1 MIDEEATLTL
11 APDLQSQPFFE
22 GAIGSRSQTERA
34 TQLLRA
40 DIVDGALV
48 PGLKLKLEMLR
59 DRYDIGAA
67 PLREALS
74 RLAADRLVVAQHNRG
89 YIVAPLRQ
97 EDLEDLQRT
106 RLAVELPALLE
117 SMQRGGEA
125 WESAVITAH
134 YRLSRC
140 LSPLETRDTTALA
153 AWEERHDQFHTALLS
168 ACSSGWLLHFQQQ
181 IGDQLRRYHR
191 ILGALSPGCADGGA
205 RAPLPATI
213 ALHHHT
219 QLMEAALER
228 DATRATALMAEHAE
242 STIQVLQGGGDT
254 TGTSA

>member
-1 MIDEEATLTL
+1 MPAADHALSKTEHAYRTLRSEILL
-11 APDLQSQPFFE
+11 AH
-22 GAIGSRSQTERA
+22 
-34 TQLLRA
+34 LR
-40 DIVDGALV
+40 
-48 PGLKLKLEMLR
+48 PGQALKLSVLGST
-59 DRYDIGAA
+59 YDLSWT

-74 RLAADRLVVAQHNRG
+74 RLEADRLVVAQHNRG

-125 WESAVITAH
+125 WESALITAH

-191 ILGALSPGCADGGA
+191 ILGALSGSGSD
-205 RAPLPATI
+205 APLPATI
-213 ALHHHT
+213 ALQHHT
-219 QLMEAALER
+219 RLMEAALEH
-228 DATRATALMAEHAE
+228 DIARATALLAEHVE
-242 STIQVLQGGGDT
+242 STIQVSQPAPQRRGDT
-254 TGTSA
+254 TGTGD

>member
-1 MIDEEATLTL
+1 MPAADHPLSKTEHAYRTLRSEILL
-11 APDLQSQPFFE
+11 AH
-22 GAIGSRSQTERA
+22 
-34 TQLLRA
+34 LR
-40 DIVDGALV
+40 
-48 PGLKLKLEMLR
+48 PGQALKLSVLGST
-59 DRYDIGAA
+59 YDLSWT

-74 RLAADRLVVAQHNRG
+74 RLEADRLVVAQHNRG
-89 YIVAPLRQ
+89 YIVTPLRQ

-140 LSPLETRDTTALA
+140 LSRLETRDTTALA

>member
-1 MIDEEATLTL
+1 MPAADHPLSKTENAYRTLRSEI
-11 APDLQSQPFFE
+11 LQ
-22 GAIGSRSQTERA
+22 AH
-34 TQLLRA
+34 LR
-40 DIVDGALV
+40 
-48 PGLKLKLEMLR
+48 PGQALKLSVLGST
-59 DRYDIGAA
+59 YDLSWT

-74 RLAADRLVVAQHNRG
+74 RLESDRLVVAQHNRG

-140 LSPLETRDTTALA
+140 PSPLETRDTTALA
-153 AWEERHDQFHTALLS
+153 AWEERHDHFHTALLS

-191 ILGALSPGCADGGA
+191 ILGALSHGDTDGGA
-205 RAPLPATI
+205 GAPLPATV
-213 ALHHHT
+213 ALQHHT

-228 DATRATALMAEHAE
+228 DAARATALMAEHAE
-242 STIQVLQGGGDT
+242 SNIQVLQRGGT
-254 TGTSA
+254 ATRTGA